1 MRKDYLFNRPLS
13 WIVFVLLAA
22 GSVFYISLNFE
33 KANSLINVDIQ
44 MDRQAALDKAVQ
56 LSREFDV
63 GPLDYKQAA
72 AFRNDSRFQN
82 FVELEAGGLDTFTN
96 IIADGYYSSYHWS
109 VRHFKEQ
116 DANEVVF
123 WFKPNGDVYGF
134 KEKIPESEKG
144 AVLSQDEALKLAEHH
159 AIYNWDVDLE
169 PYRLVEKSK
178 EEQIS
183 GRVDHTFVYERTD
196 KAVGQGKFRLRLIVS
211 GDKLAS
217 VDYYVK
223 IPEDFD
229 RRYSEMRSANNTIQ
243 MISMGAI
250 ALIYGLLGVVFGIFF
265 LMRSRRLIWRPA
277 VYWGMSI
284 TFASVFLLSINH
296 LPFAWFSYDTSM
308 SQSNF
313 LLRQILSGLMSA
325 AGFGAVISLS
335 FMAAEGLGRSAFP
348 EHLQWWKIWT
358 KKAGGSYTVLGQTVA
373 GYLFATIILAY
384 DVFFYLTTTTH
395 FGWWSPAGT
404 LSDPNI
410 LATYLPWLDSIS
422 ISLQAG
428 FWEEALFRA
437 VPIAGIV
444 LLTKGKKSRNFWII
458 LVLILQTLIFGAGHA
473 NYAQQPSYARVMEM
487 VVPFTIMGIIYIYFG
502 ILPGVIAHYSVDVFW
517 ISLPLWVSSTPGIWV
532 DRLLVLLF
540 LFLPLIIV
548 FYLRFRNKKWTKVPD
563 VVKNNGWKV
572 PERHIA
578 PEKEEPVIEIKKP
591 DVEKWILPLG
601 VAGLIAWIV
610 FSPFETDTPI
620 LKESKQEAVS
630 IAKNELQIRY
640 NLNLKDWTILT
651 SVSDNVDIRDI
662 FVWQEGGEQT
672 YHKMLNTWLAP
683 PYWHIRLVKT
693 KGKVEEKTEEFIVDV
708 LNDGKIL
715 GVTHKVP
722 EKRPGDNLKQPD
734 AQQIA
739 DSVLISTYG
748 LKRANLKEISVSPE
762 KQENRTDWEFIYADT
777 TAFPMAQGQ
786 GRYLIEISGNE
797 VTDTYSYVHVPEEW
811 IRSNKEKNSKIAVIK
826 TISNILVIGTIIFG
840 LVLGIIRW
848 TRKKF
853 KTKLMLYFTGLFG
866 LFYILEVVTN
876 WPTMLAGYSTQLPM
890 GNFITTIL
898 ISLTISGIFFSLF
911 NGIFVAATPG
921 WLPVVEKTDK
931 QNIWMSVALGFLVVG
946 VLASVKIFMPKTEPS
961 WIDFS
966 YLNGS
971 IPWAEF
977 TFSKVGNI
985 IIYPAFAAMLFLG
998 IHHFTKGGT
1007 SQKWI
1012 GILLV
1017 LLAGMAISG
1026 LSVENISSWAI
1037 SGFILSLFIG
1047 VVYYFFIRFHF
1058 EWIPLGFGLIPVIL
1072 IIKEISIVRTA
1083 PVITGGAIMI
1093 IISVAVLYGW
1103 YRQLIKNSTQKNE
1116 KSPDDEI

>member
-1 MRKDYLFNRPLS
+1 
-13 WIVFVLLAA
+13 
-22 GSVFYISLNFE
+22 
-33 KANSLINVDIQ
+33 
-44 MDRQAALDKAVQ
+44 MDRQAALDKAAQ
-56 LSREFDV
+56 LSREFNI
-63 GPLDYKQAA
+63 GPQDFKQAA

-82 FVELEAGGLDTFTN
+82 FVELEGGGLDTFTQ

-123 WFKPNGDVYGF
+123 WFKPNGDIYGF
-134 KEKIPESEKG
+134 DEKIPESEKG
-144 AVLSQDEALKLAEHH
+144 AALSQEDALKLAEHH

-169 PYRLVEKSK
+169 PYKLVEKSK

-196 KAVGQGKFRLRLIVS
+196 KSVGEGKFRLRLVVS
-211 GDKLAS
+211 GDKLTA

-223 IPEDFD
+223 IPENFD

-243 MISMGAI
+243 MISMAAM
-250 ALIYGLLGVVFGIFF
+250 ALIYGLLGVVLGIFF
-265 LMRSRRLIWRPA
+265 LMRTRRLIWKPA

-284 TFASVFLLSINH
+284 TFASVFLVSINN

-313 LLRQILSGLMSA
+313 LLQQLLGGLMNA
-325 AGFGAVISLS
+325 AGFGAVIALS

-395 FGWWSPAGT
+395 LGWWSPAGT

-422 ISLQAG
+422 TSLQAG

-444 LLTKGKKSRNFWII
+444 FLTKGKKSRNFWII

-473 NYAQQPSYARVMEM
+473 NYAQQPSYARVLEM

-517 ISLPLWVSSTPGIWV
+517 ISLPLWVSSTPGIWI
-532 DRLLVLLF
+532 DRLLVLLL
-540 LFLPLIIV
+540 LFTPLIIV
-548 FYLRFRNKKWTKVPD
+548 FYFRVRNKKWTKVPD
-563 VVKNNGWKV
+563 EVKNKGWQV
-572 PERHIA
+572 PEKHIDA
-578 PEKEEPVIEIKKP
+578 EPEQPIVGIKKLN
-591 DVEKWILPLG
+591 VEKWVLPLG
-601 VAGLIAWIV
+601 VVGLIVWIA
-610 FSPFETDTPI
+610 FSPFKTDTPI
-620 LKESKQEAVS
+620 LKESKQEAVG
-630 IAKNELQIRY
+630 IAKKELQHRY
-640 NLNLKDWTILT
+640 NLNIDDWTILT

-662 FVWQEGGEQT
+662 FVWQEGGERT
-672 YHKMLNTWLAP
+672 YRTMLDKWLAP
-683 PYWHIRLVKT
+683 PYWNIRLVKT
-693 KGKVEEKTEEFIVDV
+693 KGKAEEKTEEYIVEV

-715 GVTHKVP
+715 GVIHKIP
-722 EKRPGDNLKQPD
+722 EKRPGNNLQQSV

-739 DSVLISTYG
+739 DSVLTSTYG
-748 LKRANLKEISVSPE
+748 LQRTNLSEISVSPE

-777 TAFPMAQGQ
+777 TAYPLKQGQ
-786 GRYLIEISGNE
+786 GRYLIDIAGNE
-797 VTDTYSYVHVPEEW
+797 VTQTYSYVHVPEEW
-811 IRSNKEKNSKIAVIK
+811 IRNYKEKNSKIAVIK
-826 TISNILVIGTIIFG
+826 TIGNILVIGTILFG

-853 KTKLMLYFTGLFG
+853 NLKLMLYFTGLFG
-866 LFYILEVVTN
+866 LFYLLKVVTN
-876 WPTMLAGYSTQLPM
+876 WPTMLAGYSTQVPM
-890 GNFITTIL
+890 GNFIVTML
-898 ISLTISGIFFSLF
+898 ISLSIVGIFMSLF

-921 WLPVVEKTDK
+921 WLPVMEKPAK
-931 QNIWMSVALGFLVVG
+931 QNIWMAVALGFLVAG
-946 VLASVKIFMPKTEPS
+946 ILATIKIIVPKTEPS

-966 YLNGS
+966 YLNGN
-971 IPWAEF
+971 IPWAQL

-985 IIYPAFAAMLFLG
+985 IFYPAFAAMLFLG
-998 IHHFTKGGT
+998 MHYFTKGWT
-1007 SQKWI
+1007 SQKWM
-1012 GILLV
+1012 GILLA
-1017 LLAGMAISG
+1017 LLAGLAITG
-1026 LSVENISSWAI
+1026 LSFENVTSWLI
-1037 SGFILSLFIG
+1037 TGLILSLFIG
-1047 VVYYFFIRFHF
+1047 AAYYFFIRFHF
-1058 EWIPLGFGLIPVIL
+1058 EWIPLSIGLIPVL
-1072 IIKEISIVRTA
+1072 MMLKEIIIVRTA
-1083 PVITGGAIMI
+1083 PVIIGGLIMI
-1093 IISVAVLYGW
+1093 VISVAILYWW
-1103 YRQLIKNSTQKNE
+1103 YRQLVKYSIQKNE
-1116 KSPDDEI
+1116 KSPDSEI